1 MDLIKEGYLEKLREW
16 DDINGYKEEIIDYF
30 LQLKRINLYSQ
41 ELAQFCIWIYSFEK
55 AGIIRIEGLA
65 PILDCELQ
73 NFNNVIESL
82 YKYVHPEDLDI
93 VKANDKASFRGKGI

>member
-41 ELAQFCIWIYSFEK
+41 ELAQFCIWIYSLRRLAFK
-55 AGIIRIEGLA
+55 NRRFSSYIRL
-65 PILDCELQ
+65 
-73 NFNNVIESL
+73 
-82 YKYVHPEDLDI
+82 
-93 VKANDKASFRGKGI
+93 